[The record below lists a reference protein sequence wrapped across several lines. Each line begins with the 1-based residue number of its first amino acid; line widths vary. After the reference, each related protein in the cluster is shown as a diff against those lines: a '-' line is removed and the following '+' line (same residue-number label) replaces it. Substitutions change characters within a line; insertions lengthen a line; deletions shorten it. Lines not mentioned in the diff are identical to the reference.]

1 MRLFESARQAP
12 LFAVFFCVGAVLG
25 AVYDIL
31 YVFRKENKKA
41 AINISDIFFCL
52 CFFALFAL
60 TAWLFNS
67 GEVRWHFFLALF
79 AGFCVERVSLG
90 FFIKKLID
98 FTAKI
103 VYNLGEKSDIKSK
116 LGRLKK

>member
-25 AVYDIL
+25 LIYDVLYILRKGKTVNLSDIL
-31 YVFRKENKKA
+31 
-41 AINISDIFFCL
+41 FCI
-52 CFFALFAL
+52 CFFVLFSLFAYI
-60 TAWLFNS
+60 FNS
-67 GEVRWHFFLALF
+67 GEVHWYFFLA
-79 AGFCVERVSLG
+79 AICGFCAERVSLG

-98 FTAKI
+98 FIAKI
-103 VYNLGEKSDIKSK
+103 VYNLMEETNIKSK

>member
-12 LFAVFFCVGAVLG
+12 LFAVFFCAGVIAG
-25 AVYDIL
+25 AVYDVL
-31 YVFRKENKKA
+31 YVFRRGRKTVHL
-41 AINISDIFFCL
+41 SDGIFSL
-52 CFFALFAL
+52 CYFVIFAFFAYI
-60 TAWLFNS
+60 FNS
-67 GEVRWHFFLALF
+67 GEVHWYFFPAVF
-79 AGFCVERVSLG
+79 SGFCAERVSLG

-103 VYNLGEKSDIKSK
+103 VYNLGEELDIKSK